1 MSEWKAFER
10 TLSEIS
16 EELKRGHITLLLL
29 AIFAYPSYII
39 VDWFVSP
46 ERWLLLAG
54 LRIAIGLYALVGF
67 LWFRRIP
74 ARNHIY
80 LVYLTVWV
88 VSFCQMIITLIAG
101 EITYLLASALVPMAV
116 GSLIPVNL
124 RNAIGINLI
133 MFVFIFLMPYM
144 FLGFIPGNE
153 TMGVYGLI
161 TGIVAC
167 VLSSFISVSIFNLRE
182 SQLASYKMLQQ
193 KNEETLALA
202 EDNKRQKEAADTA
215 LAELVSVVSS
225 LKEATERIQQAS
237 SHLSSF
243 AEEMRTSISEVMRS
257 NEDIYR
263 SIGEVDTMLQNNKD
277 AILKFSEWE
286 KGEATNS
293 RKKLVNIT
301 REMSNTVAEIG
312 NITNIV
318 TNISRKTHILALNA
332 VIEATRTGA
341 SDSFGV
347 IATRMR
353 DFSEE
358 VRKNAREIVG
368 LTRKLQNISENL
380 LIIVDY
386 YTKRS
391 DDFGEEFLKTSEG
404 IDVIAEEMSR
414 VRQRAETLSL
424 ASQEQIQTINV
435 LVDSAVGLKSL
446 VEDLNL
452 LMDRV
457 RETDERIRRGT

>member
-1 MSEWKAFER
+1 M
-10 TLSEIS
+10 
-16 EELKRGHITLLLL
+16 
-29 AIFAYPSYII
+29 
-39 VDWFVSP
+39 
-46 ERWLLLAG
+46 AG